1 MAKIIPSVIHGLLIK
16 FLTVFL
22 EQQVCMSHLG
32 ILILVKESRV
42 LEQKGGQ
49 MKLRGGQMKFRL
61 SINHATC
68 ITSVVYIYIQ
78 LNFNKTTKN

>member
-32 ILILVKESRV
+32 ILILVKESREV
-42 LEQKGGQ
+42 GFWNK
-49 MKLRGGQMKFRL
+49 K
-61 SINHATC
+61 
-68 ITSVVYIYIQ
+68 VVR
-78 LNFNKTTKN
+78 